1 LLALECRFAVCSDVR
16 RLVYVVDDD
25 EAVRES
31 LVVLLEAEGI
41 AAQGFESGKAFLV
54 DANLARGVLF
64 IFDVHM
70 PGMSG
75 LDLLA
80 TLRAQGVTTPAMVLT
95 GRSDSSLDAAAK
107 RLGAVMLSKPPE
119 DQTLLR
125 FVRGA
130 IGP

>member
-1 LLALECRFAVCSDVR
+1 MCSDVR

-41 AAQGFESGKAFLV
+41 AAQSFDSGKSFLAGA
-54 DANLARGVLF
+54 DLARAMFL
-64 IFDVHM
+64 IFDIHM

-75 LDLLA
+75 IDLLA
-80 TLRAQGVTTPAMVLT
+80 TLRAQGVTTQAMVLT
-95 GRSDSSLDAAAK
+95 GRSDALLDTAAK

-119 DQTLLR
+119 DQTLLG

>member
-1 LLALECRFAVCSDVR
+1 MTSEAS

-41 AAQGFESGKAFLV
+41 AAQGYESGRAFLAEA
-54 DANLARGVLF
+54 DLAQSLLF
-64 IFDVHM
+64 IFDIHM

-80 TLRAQGVTTPAMVLT
+80 SLRAKGVTTPVIVLT
-95 GRSDSSLDAAAK
+95 GRSDPSLDLMAK

>member
-1 LLALECRFAVCSDVR
+1 MCPETR

-31 LVVLLEAEGI
+31 LVILLEAEGI
-41 AAQGFESGKAFLV
+41 AAESFDSGKSFL
-54 DANLARGVLF
+54 ANADLARAGFL
-64 IFDVHM
+64 IFDIHM
-70 PGMSG
+70 PAMSG
-75 LDLLA
+75 LDLL
-80 TLRAQGVTTPAMVLT
+80 TRLRSQGVSTPAMVLT
-95 GRSDSSLDAAAK
+95 GRSDATLDAAAK

-130 IGP
+130 IGPLG